1 MAKCRHC
8 SAPMRANNQNCQY
21 CGVRNDV
28 DLHGRLSFHMVQP
41 DSDRLCPNC
50 EKPMQTIDLKIDGKF
65 YIERCV
71 SCYGLFFD
79 SGEIEDVLDHGVS
92 HDNHINN
99 QLITNVSEDR
109 YESGKEIKYKKCPV
123 CQNFMLRRAFGYRSG
138 VVVDRCMDH
147 GVWLDSGELI
157 HLLEWK
163 KAGGQ
168 MADDKRTREK
178 LAAEQRK
185 TNTTDISGLSS
196 GSSLR
201 SGSRYELSSG
211 LPDLEEIVGDALSSL
226 VNTFFR

>member
-28 DLHGRLSFHMVQP
+28 DLLGRLSFHLVQQ

-50 EKPMQTIDLKIDGKF
+50 EKSMQTIDLKIDGKF
-65 YIERCV
+65 YVERCA
-71 SCYGLFFD
+71 SCFGLFFE
-79 SGEIEDVLDHGVS
+79 SGELEDVLDHGVS
-92 HDNHINN
+92 HDNHINI

-138 VVVDRCMDH
+138 VVIDRCMNH

-168 MADDKRTREK
+168 IADEKRTQAKQAAEK
-178 LAAEQRK
+178 LT
-185 TNTTDISGLSS
+185 TNTSGMSGLSS

-201 SGSRYELSSG
+201 TDSMYESRRG
-211 LPDLEEIVGDALSSL
+211 LPDLEDIVGDALSSL
-226 VNTFFR
+226 VSTIFR